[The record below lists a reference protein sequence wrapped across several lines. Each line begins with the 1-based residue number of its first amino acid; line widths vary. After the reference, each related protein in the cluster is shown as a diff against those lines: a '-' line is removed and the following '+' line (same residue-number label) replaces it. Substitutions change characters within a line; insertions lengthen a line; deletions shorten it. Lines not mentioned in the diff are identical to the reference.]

1 MLEQMLRAR
10 KAAGVAAYM
19 PGQHDGRCTSPYV
32 VVADAGVTP
41 LGKTTGVRVF
51 YVTACVPIGAPLRMA
66 ATMAAAKAALRTVPG
81 IRDTGEISGEDIDD
95 EAQCRYTSAAYHAM
109 VSLI

>member
-1 MLEQMLRAR
+1 MLEEMLRAL
-10 KAAGVAAYM
+10 KAAGIAAYM
-19 PGQHDGRCTSPYV
+19 PGQKDGRCTSPYV

-41 LGKTTGVRVF
+41 TGKTTGVRVY

-66 ATMAAAKAALRTVPG
+66 ATMAAAKEALSEVHG